1 MNDRFKYSLFPSIN
15 CSMEFPHRVIDVT
28 SERRTRGK
36 FGQTTMKKQNDF
48 TISVANSRCA
58 IQTCQT
64 NRLIYTFVISM
75 DIKLL
80 FVRFDFL
87 LSYHGNQ
94 LRSCLDGELSLPGFS
109 PQLLVGWLVD

>member
-1 MNDRFKYSLFPSIN
+1 
-15 CSMEFPHRVIDVT
+15 MEFPHRVIDVT

-36 FGQTTMKKQNDF
+36 FGLTTNDEETKRFHYLSSELQMRYSDISNKQAD
-48 TISVANSRCA
+48 
-58 IQTCQT
+58 QH
-64 NRLIYTFVISM
+64 FVISM

-94 LRSCLDGELSLPGFS
+94 LRSFLDGQPSLPGFS
-109 PQLLVGWLVD
+109 SQLLVDWLVD